1 MARTSDAC
9 SSTRAG
15 CWACAA
21 MPTCAAVLARC
32 AAGDTD
38 ARLAV
43 DVYVHRLVTAIGGCV
58 AALGGLDGLA
68 FTGGVG
74 EHAPEVRE
82 LAAAR
87 LEWLGLAL
95 DDRPSAEPL
104 REITGEGAS
113 VRTFVVE
120 AREDLEMAEQVAPL
134 LGEISDPTATRPGAA
149 PS

>member
-21 MPTCAAVLARC
+21 MPTCARC
-32 AAGDTD
+32 SRAAPRATRH

-74 EHAPEVRE
+74 EHTPEVRE